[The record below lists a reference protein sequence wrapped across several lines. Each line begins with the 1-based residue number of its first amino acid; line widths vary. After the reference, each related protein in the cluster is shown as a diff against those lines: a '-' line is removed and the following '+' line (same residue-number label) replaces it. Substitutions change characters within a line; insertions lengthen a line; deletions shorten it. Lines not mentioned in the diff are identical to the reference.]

1 MERKSKILQVE
12 SIDVYY
18 GKKHIVKSISA
29 NYYKNDIV
37 LLVGPNGAGKST
49 YLKAIAGI
57 LRHKNG
63 KVFLKGRDISN
74 TEIEERVKK
83 GIAHLLQTN
92 NIFPNNSVLENLQIA
107 GYFLK
112 REEFESMLEKVFLLF
127 PVLKEKT
134 NRLAGLLS
142 GGERQALAISLILL
156 KKPKVLLLDE
166 PLAGLSPKT
175 SKEFI
180 SFLPKVFELFDVE
193 TVCFVE
199 HNLKLSLE
207 YANRVQVLVQGRI
220 YMDAPVREDKEALI
234 EKIESLYFGEVKE
247 IEKKVFNS

>member
-1 MERKSKILQVE
+1 MKLLQIE
-12 SIDVYY
+12 HMDVYY

-29 NYYKNDIV
+29 SYYKNDIV
-37 LLVGPNGAGKST
+37 LIVGPNGAGKST

-63 KVFLKGRDISN
+63 KILFKENDITN
-74 TEIEERVKK
+74 IGIEGRVKK
-83 GIAHLLQTN
+83 GIVHLLQTN
-92 NIFPNNSVLENLQIA
+92 NIFVNYSVFENLQIA

-112 REEFESMLEKVFLLF
+112 KKEFENVIEKIFTLF
-127 PVLKEKT
+127 PVLKERK

-156 KKPKVLLLDE
+156 RKPKVLLLDE

-175 SKEFI
+175 SKELI
-180 SFLPKVFELFDVE
+180 SFLPKMFDLFDIE

-207 YANRVQVLVQGRI
+207 YANRVQVLVQGKI
-220 YMDAPVREDKEALI
+220 YMDTSVKEDQENLI
-234 EKIESLYFGEVKE
+234 EEIERLYFGEVNTSE
-247 IEKKVFNS
+247 EKVLNS